1 MGNTKH
7 LICKLCKKEVAE
19 TCLKVHEKLCKRS
32 HECKGC
38 GVVLTATS
46 VKRLNVAIEK
56 HTCHSRLCKIC
67 FASLTPNDYK
77 QHACTMKGVVFQNIY
92 NSCVYFDI
100 ETIFENGMSKFE
112 PVMISALYENVLF
125 GNYNMITFAHKNL
138 SHPDMGKIH
147 KQVAKY
153 DYAPNIPN
161 RIAPLKLNP
170 RYRSRKGCW
179 PKKCDPTL
187 YKSHFDLNAPE
198 ITVESESF
206 AKECWTNYEEN
217 LKKYAHLLHLQD
229 NCIFKFLC
237 FFMTKSFY
245 NTTFISHNGAR

>member
-77 QHACTMKGVVFQNIY
+77 QHACTMKGVVFQNI
-92 NSCVYFDI
+92 
-100 ETIFENGMSKFE
+100 
-112 PVMISALYENVLF
+112 
-125 GNYNMITFAHKNL
+125 
-138 SHPDMGKIH
+138 
-147 KQVAKY
+147 
-153 DYAPNIPN
+153 
-161 RIAPLKLNP
+161 
-170 RYRSRKGCW
+170 
-179 PKKCDPTL
+179 
-187 YKSHFDLNAPE
+187 
-198 ITVESESF
+198 
-206 AKECWTNYEEN
+206 
-217 LKKYAHLLHLQD
+217 
-229 NCIFKFLC
+229 
-237 FFMTKSFY
+237 
-245 NTTFISHNGAR
+245 